1 MSELTIERETSCSSM
16 GELRPILDDA
26 LAKQFPGGMLQRKWE
41 GDVLHL
47 SGPGALGTIEFAG
60 GKVVGRAQLSPPAS
74 MMRGLIEQKIT
85 QALEAAV
92 GS

>member
-47 SGPGALGTIEFAG
+47 SGPGAL
-60 GKVVGRAQLSPPAS
+60 AQLSPPAS